1 MKRLNYAF
9 TFVVAVVAMGVFSL
23 APSALQAQ
31 YCTGPINGAD
41 DEWITNVS
49 FADVDNSTAFGVSTA
64 NQINATATVTPGE
77 NVDFTVEVTTDTDF
91 GFTEAIVIYFDF
103 DNDFTFETSLDLG
116 EQNVTTTGAV
126 FDASTAPGGSNT
138 VTMPSTPGTY
148 RMRVVLD
155 FAGPVPGPC
164 DDDNPFTTFKDSED
178 YEIVVQSGGGPT
190 CDDGIQNGDETGV
203 DCGGSCPPCDDVA
216 TCDDGIQNGDETG
229 VDCGG
234 SCPPCEEVCDGEEF
248 TVNINF
254 DNFAS
259 ETSWEITNI
268 NGSEA
273 ASNAYSFTDSGG
285 STSEE
290 YCLEAGCYEFT
301 IFDSFGDG
309 ICCGFG
315 LGDYSLEGP
324 GGEVASGGNFGSSET
339 TFFCTDPGPDC
350 VPPTATATA
359 VPYCD
364 NGVFMVQVTLS
375 DLGSANTVTIGNS
388 GGVPALQN
396 VFFPRTYFVGP
407 FDLDERVDIYVYD
420 TENSA
425 CITILENLMGDCAS
439 LVEAPTSSGNL
450 AFGDVS
456 VFPNPTTG
464 VVNVNLTAITGENAH
479 IRVMNTVGQLIEQRQ
494 VNGIESATERFDLS
508 GQQSGMYFIHVQV
521 EGGDTYVKR
530 VVLGDLRP

>member
-1 MKRLNYAF
+1 M
-9 TFVVAVVAMGVFSL
+9 VAFSL
-23 APSALQAQ
+23 APSVLQAQ
-31 YCTGPINGAD
+31 YCTGPVNGAD

-49 FADVDNSTAFGVSTA
+49 FADVDNSTPFGVNTA
-64 NQINATATVTPGE
+64 NQINGTATVTPGE
-77 NVDFTVEVTTDTDF
+77 NVDFSVEVTTDFNT
-91 GFTEAIVIYFDF
+91 FTEAVVIYFDF
-103 DNDFTFETSLDLG
+103 DNDFIFETSLDLG
-116 EQNVTTTGAV
+116 VQPVGTSGAI

-155 FAGPVPGPC
+155 FFGPVPGPC
-164 DDDNPFTTFKDSED
+164 DDDNSLTSFKDSED
-178 YEIVVQSGGGPT
+178 YEIVVQSDGGGGGGGDG
-190 CDDGIQNGDETGV
+190 DD
-203 DCGGSCPPCDDVA
+203 A
-216 TCDDGIQNGDETG
+216 TCSDGIQNGDETG

-234 SCPPCEEVCDGEEF
+234 SCPPCEEVCEGEEF

-273 ASNAYSFTDSGG
+273 ASNDYDFTNSGG

-290 YCLEAGCYEFT
+290 YCLETGCYEFT

-309 ICCGFG
+309 ICCSFG
-315 LGDYSLEGP
+315 SGDYSLEGP
-324 GGEVASGGNFGSSET
+324 GGEVASGGNFGTSET
-339 TFFCTDPGPDC
+339 TFFCTDPGPGC

-359 VPYCD
+359 VPYCA
-364 NGVFMVQVTLS
+364 NGVFMVQVTVS
-375 DLGSANTVTIGNS
+375 DLGSANTLTIGNN

-407 FDLDERVDIYVYD
+407 FDLGERVDIYVYD

-425 CITILENLMGDCAS
+425 CITVLENLMGDCAS
-439 LVEAPTSSGNL
+439 LVEAPTSSSSE
-450 AFGDVS
+450 AFGDVN

-464 VVNVNLTAITGENAH
+464 VVNVNLTALTGENAH

-521 EGGDTYVKR
+521 DGGDTYVKR